1 MREKNDVIHGAKYR
15 SFAII
20 RVTDISLCLFT
31 DAAPLYASS
40 KTSLSVMFSSIIELP
55 QRVREAQ
62 ENILVHSLII
72 GKNLCRFRKSICCL
86 FICFYVLK

>member
-1 MREKNDVIHGAKYR
+1 MHGAKYK
-15 SFAII
+15 SFEINFASN
-20 RVTDISLCLFT
+20 ISLCLFT

-62 ENILVHSLII
+62 ENILVHSLKV
-72 GKNLCRFRKSICCL
+72 GKYFC
-86 FICFYVLK
+86 